1 MLAGIFKVVMMK
13 YAYNE
18 QTNPSIFG
26 ITSSDSFLN
35 KNLQTQKSNFLAYL
49 TKLLWVISKQI
60 AYIVL

>member
-35 KNLQTQKSNFLAYL
+35 KNLPTRKSNFLAYL